1 MKIANKLLFTVA
13 LLVAMFA
20 ASASQAAINVFT
32 EHRVVS
38 MFQHGV
44 NKYQDVQFPTGDYPY
59 IGQLGLEYSRKNLSY
74 SISYIHRSNVDISGR
89 DEYNYNG
96 ISLGIKYRH
105 CLAGC

>member
-1 MKIANKLLFTVA
+1 MNIVKKSFLIAVMLLTM
-13 LLVAMFA
+13 LT
-20 ASASQAAINVFT
+20 ASASQAAIHAFT
-32 EHRVVS
+32 EHRIIT
-38 MFQHGV
+38 MLQHGV
-44 NKYQDVQFPTGDYPY
+44 HSDRFPTGDYPY

-74 SISYIHRSNVDISGR
+74 SVSYIHRSNVDISGQ

>member
-1 MKIANKLLFTVA
+1 MKIIEKPFFMAVLLLF
-13 LLVAMFA
+13 MFA
-20 ASASQAAINVFT
+20 ASTSQAAIHAFT
-32 EHRVVS
+32 EHRIIT
-38 MFQHGV
+38 MLQHGV
-44 NKYQDVQFPTGDYPY
+44 HSDRFPTGDYPY

-74 SISYIHRSNVDISGR
+74 SVSYIHRSNADISGQ